1 MPTLVLGATPIF
13 PTRVIPPVPV
23 GPPLPTGGPPDLGTV
38 RVFADMLRQG
48 NAVVGEHNGTCL
60 HVRAPNMWLCHA
72 NWTLEDVDPDKPG
85 GKTLRGSL
93 VAGGLL
99 DFDAADFKAAIFG
112 GTGDFAGVVG
122 EFHGKFATNEYT
134 LEFSMASRRP
144 AYQFVANG
152 KP

>member
-48 NAVVGEHNGTCL
+48 NVVVGEHNGTCL

-93 VAGGLL
+93 VGAGCSTSTPRTQ
-99 DFDAADFKAAIFG
+99 G
-112 GTGDFAGVVG
+112 GDLRGHRRLRRRCRRVTRQVR
-122 EFHGKFATNEYT
+122 NE
-134 LEFSMASRRP
+134 
-144 AYQFVANG
+144 
-152 KP
+152 